1 MATHILT
8 VNEHTFKIHLEYMF
22 IGTGKDNSAHQNGA
36 LADILSIRDGDNI
49 IFYVMN
55 IGFFGIF
62 KASGNVFYEPHTNQY
77 LNAELNNK
85 TLTYRMKIEPQEV
98 YSNYISEWNMMENP
112 ENIKDK
118 SIYNMQ
124 WNWIFKK
131 LNAKRGCLSIDEH
144 EFNLFKNILIQ
155 NNIRLTNVLN
165 YSYNNQSICELNNN
179 TIFYNGDTSILPRIE
194 ANLIKIN
201 IEEDL
206 RILFCA
212 KANHNVIL
220 NQVLQPTINANIAFI
235 SNEAICSFSEKK
247 IDLLLGTDANKCL
260 LIELKND
267 FLFNDS
273 IYNQLKE
280 YSRWIS
286 SYKKQYSEILPILIL
301 KMPRILAPSRGC
313 KYYKYLS
320 QDNQSNDITSDWYS
334 EIIQKINEAQQNLIS
349 ESIQN
354 VSKLQVYIFSVDA
367 NNNLINFDVL

>member
-8 VNEHTFKIHLEYMF
+8 VNKDTFKIHLEYMF
-22 IGTGKDNSAHQNGA
+22 IGTGRNNSAHQNGA

-49 IFYVMN
+49 IFYVTH

-62 KASGNVFYEPHTNQY
+62 KAKGNVFYESHTNQY
-77 LNAELNNK
+77 LNQELKGK
-85 TLTYRMKIEPQEV
+85 TLTYRIRIEPLEV
-98 YSNYISEWNMMENP
+98 YKKYISEWDMMENP
-112 ENIKDK
+112 QNIKNQ

-144 EFNLFKNILIQ
+144 EFKLFKNILIQ
-155 NNIRLTNVLN
+155 NNTKLNNVLN

-179 TIFYNGDTSILPRIE
+179 TIFYNGNTSILPRIE
-194 ANLIKIN
+194 VDLIKIN

-212 KANHNVIL
+212 KGNGNVIL
-220 NQVLQPTINANIAFI
+220 NQVLNPSINGNITFI
-235 SNEAICSFSEKK
+235 SNEAICSFSERK
-247 IDLLLGTDANKCL
+247 IDLLLGTDRNKCL

-267 FLFNDS
+267 FIFNKS
-273 IYNQLKE
+273 IYNQLRE

-286 SYKKQYSEILPILIL
+286 SYKKQYDEIIPILIL
-301 KMPRILAPSRGC
+301 KIPRILAPSRRG

-320 QDNQSNDITSDWYS
+320 KDEQSNNITSAWYS
-334 EIIQKINEAQQNLIS
+334 EIIQKINDAKQKLKTENIS
-349 ESIQN
+349 KLSE
-354 VSKLQVYIFSVDA
+354 LQVYVFSVDA
-367 NNNLINFDVL
+367 NDNLVSFDIL

>member
-8 VNEHTFKIHLEYMF
+8 VNEDTFKIHLEYMF
-22 IGTGKDNSAHQNGA
+22 IGTGKNNSAHQNGA

-62 KASGNVFYEPHTNQY
+62 KASGNVFYESHTNQY
-77 LNAELNNK
+77 LNTELNNK
-85 TLTYRMKIEPQEV
+85 TLTYRMKIEPLMV
-98 YSNYISEWNMMENP
+98 YKNYISEWNMMENP
-112 ENIKDK
+112 ENIKDQ

-131 LNAKRGCLSIDEH
+131 LNANRGCLSIDEY
-144 EFNLFKNILIQ
+144 EFNLFKNILYQ
-155 NNIRLTNVLN
+155 NNIVLVNTVN
-165 YSYNNQSICELNNN
+165 YSYSNKSISELNDN
-179 TIFYNGDTSILPRIE
+179 TILYSGNMSKLPRNE
-194 ANLIKIN
+194 VELIKIK

-212 KANHNVIL
+212 KANNNILL
-220 NQVLQPTINANIAFI
+220 NQVLRPTNNGNVTFI
-235 SNEAICSFSEKK
+235 SNEAICSFSERK
-247 IDLLLGTDANKCL
+247 IDLLLGTDLNKCL

-267 FLFNDS
+267 FIFNYS

-280 YSRWIS
+280 YARWIS
-286 SYKKQYSEILPILIL
+286 SYKKQYSEIIPILIL

-320 QDNQSNDITSDWYS
+320 QNEQSNNMTSAWYS
-334 EIIQKINEAQQNLIS
+334 EIIQEINEARQNLMREAILNLS
-349 ESIQN
+349 G
-354 VSKLQVYIFSVDA
+354 LQVYVFSVDA
-367 NNNLINFDVL
+367 NSNLVNFDIL